1 MSSTLIAASLFL
13 AACGQPQVVEKVVE
27 KPVEKIVEKIVEKP
41 VEKVV
46 EKVVE
51 KIVIATAEPVA
62 MEKKA
67 KNLRVNLGT
76 YPDTIDPQKV
86 IVRQ

>member
-1 MSSTLIAASLFL
+1 MSQRRLFAASSTLIAASLFL

-41 VEKVV
+41 VEVEKIV

-51 KIVIATAEPVA
+51 KIVVATAEPVA
-62 MEKKA
+62 AEKKA
-67 KNLRVNLGT
+67 KNLRVNLPR
-76 YPDTIDPQKV
+76 YD
-86 IVRQ
+86 